1 MAETS
6 RQREMVLAPNEYAFV
21 LDRTSGHVNVFR
33 GPHKEA
39 LSTDMRPVIWQ
50 DGRFV
55 ESDAEDISSA
65 VRPFTRATE
74 EQYVVL
80 RNPQV
85 GDGDKDK
92 EMTLGKNSPVTLQ
105 TGKTVIRRGPVEF
118 PLWPGQET
126 EVIDG
131 HQLHEDEYL
140 RIRVSGPVAPADATS
155 LWKVVREDWRH
166 TTEPQPQ
173 AEQKTA
179 EKPDEVSAKPL
190 PPEASFPF
198 GAEYIVRGDKI
209 QFFIPPTGVTV
220 LPFDA
225 SKRFVRRGIRLAADE
240 YAMLVNRVGR
250 VSYVYGPA
258 TVIPCVDQ
266 EFKNAPNGQPV
277 FKAMAIDENSGV
289 LLRTLAEMTVADARQ
304 RVPGAVMVCE
314 SSSES
319 KSNLPPG
326 TQLVVWKENRLVFPA
341 DGIEIVRGFGA
352 VHIHSGTARYLKD
365 LTKGTTHVVR
375 GEKLY
380 LADPRTEEFVERKL
394 SAQEIELWFPQGDHL
409 PSLVPCITVPQGTA
423 AMVLGVGEDGQVT
436 RKVLVGHT
444 VHFLGWDETLAVLKI
459 SGSRPGQP
467 KDWKNGVKV
476 CFLWTT
482 GNRINDCM
490 IGRSRDDCEFTLEYT
505 LTVDFDRTRSDD
517 WFNVDDYVYLVCDEV
532 RSRLLGALLAYPV
545 GDIATNFVG
554 LVRDIVLGKKEG
566 AEHRPGIE
574 FVRCGAKLVDINVR
588 SFKINDAALE
598 ASLKKLQQVAVSDS
612 IRTREAL
619 ATLEGERQRGEIERE
634 RLIISLVLK
643 KAQIDS
649 AVQSVEA
656 EQEKQRRT
664 EEAARRTEEERIAM
678 GQKLAEL
685 RAVAQKADVELAHT
699 IVKLQQEQSTELE
712 ILSAKLRSDL
722 DLLVTETKKTV
733 TETMAQISELEAKG
747 QTALLAPEMARA
759 KQKIDALVAEVVA
772 RAEADAKVNA
782 SIAPSIAADLRLLAE
797 SGLSARVAEALGR
810 TATFR
815 GMDVMELLAQV
826 AGGSPVV
833 ARVLDTLT
841 KTKSN
846 DDGNGSSAHRR
857 VLPAPDPESP
867 GDIK

>member
-85 GDGDKDK
+85 SDKD
-92 EMTLGKNSPVTLQ
+92 MTLGKNSPVTLQ

-140 RIRVSGPVAPADATS
+140 RIRVSGPVASADAAS

-166 TTEPQPQ
+166 TAESQ

-179 EKPDEVSAKPL
+179 EKPDEASAKPL
-190 PPEASFPF
+190 LPEASFPF
-198 GAEYIVRGDKI
+198 GAEYIVRGDKT

-220 LPFDA
+220 LPLDG

-289 LLRTLAEMTVADARQ
+289 LLRTLAEMTVAEARE
-304 RVPGAVMVCE
+304 RVVGVVLVTGEISPD
-314 SSSES
+314 S
-319 KSNLPPG
+319 KLPPG
-326 TQLVVWKENRLVFPA
+326 TRLVVWKENRLVFPA
-341 DGIEIVRGFGA
+341 DGIEIVRRFDA
-352 VHIHSGTARYLKD
+352 VHIHAGTARYLKD

-394 SAQEIELWFPQGDHL
+394 SAQEIELWFPQGGYDGT
-409 PSLVPCITVPQGTA
+409 LVPCVTVPQGTA

-444 VHFLGWDETLAVLKI
+444 VHFLGWDETLATLKI
-459 SGSRPGQP
+459 SGSKPGQP
-467 KDWKNGVKV
+467 KDWKNAVKV

-490 IGRSRDDCEFTLEYT
+490 VGRSRDDCEFTLEYT
-505 LTVDFDRTRSDD
+505 LTADFDRTRSDD
-517 WFNVDDYVYLVCDEV
+517 WFNVDDYVFLVCDEV

-598 ASLKKLQQVAVSDS
+598 ASLKKLQQVAVNDS

-634 RLIISLVLK
+634 RLVISLALK
-643 KAQIDS
+643 KAQIDA
-649 AVQSVEA
+649 AVQSAEA

-664 EEAARRTEEERIAM
+664 EEAVRRTEEERIAM
-678 GQKLAEL
+678 GQKLAGL
-685 RAVAQKADVELAHT
+685 RAAADKADAELAHA
-699 IVKLQQEQSTELE
+699 I
-712 ILSAKLRSDL
+712 AKLREEQSGELATSSARLRADL
-722 DLLVTETKKTV
+722 DLLATETKKTV
-733 TETMAQISELEAKG
+733 AETMAQISELEAKG

-759 KQKIDALVAEVVA
+759 KAKIDALVTEVVA

-782 SIAPSIAADLRLLAE
+782 SISPAIAANLRLLAE
-797 SGLSARVAEALGR
+797 SGLTARVAEALGR
-810 TATFR
+810 SATFKD
-815 GMDVMELLAQV
+815 MDVMEILGRM
-826 AGGSPVV
+826 AGGAPVV
-833 ARVLDTLT
+833 ERVIDAVMT
-841 KTKSN
+841 KKHRDNGYPRTEPAAMSLPQPEDGTK
-846 DDGNGSSAHRR
+846 
-857 VLPAPDPESP
+857 
-867 GDIK
+867 